1 MRAAKSPRYA
11 GKITTWKDE
20 QGFGF
25 ITPNGGGAPVFVHIK
40 SFTAAGPRPLGNEI
54 VHYDLTVNDK
64 GQPRAANV
72 AFYRPRTQRQALPQR
87 GGARVWTASGFLGL
101 LAALVL
107 VGRCP
112 LPVPL
117 VYLGMG
123 ILTFGVYAADK
134 SAARNGRWR
143 TQESTL
149 HLLAFF
155 GGWPGALLAQH
166 FLRHKSTKRS
176 FQGVFWF
183 TVVANCGVLACYLA
197 GAMPDLLAGA

>member
-1 MRAAKSPRYA
+1 MRAANTPRHA
-11 GKITTWKDE
+11 GRITTWKDE

-40 SFTAAGPRPLGNEI
+40 SFAAGSQRPVGNEI
-54 VHYDLTVNDK
+54 VHYELTVNDK

-72 AFYRPRTQRQALPQR
+72 AFYQPRGARQAQPRR
-87 GGARVWTASGFLGL
+87 GSARVWTACGFLGL
-101 LAALVL
+101 LAVLVL
-107 VGRCP
+107 AGSCP
-112 LPVPL
+112 PLIPL

-123 ILTFGVYAADK
+123 VLTFGVYAADK

-149 HLLAFF
+149 HLLGLA

-166 FLRHKSTKRS
+166 FLRHKSTKQS
-176 FQGVFWF
+176 FQVSFWF
-183 TVVANCGVLACYLA
+183 TVAVNCGVLGWYLA
-197 GAMPDLLAGA
+197 GARLDMLAVV

>member
-25 ITPNGGGAPVFVHIK
+25 ITPNGGGAPVFLHIK
-40 SFTAAGPRPLGNEI
+40 SFAGAGPRPLGNEI
-54 VHYDLTVNDK
+54 VHYELAVNEK

-72 AFYRPRTQRQALPQR
+72 AFYRPRTQRQALPRR
-87 GGARVWTASGFLGL
+87 GGARIWTASGFLGL
-101 LAALVL
+101 LAVLVL
-107 VGRCP
+107 AGRCP
-112 LPVPL
+112 PLVPL

-149 HLLAFF
+149 HLLASA

-176 FQGVFWF
+176 FQAVFWF
-183 TVVANCGVLACYLA
+183 TVAANCGLLACYLA
-197 GAMPDLLAGA
+197 GTMADVLVGA